1 MARTSFDDSLTSA
14 FKSWEEVGLSK
25 LQTELDVQ
33 GTEIVNNQKDT
44 STTRRELA
52 EKTREFK
59 KVPDPD
65 KPREVKTLLKAY
77 QGEIDNLTRRLKY
90 AEGCF
95 LNFYKLFAE
104 VPDPAPLISALIE
117 ETAKAAENKTLKSDL
132 KRLKDELNENNLEIS
147 RLRGQEQENL
157 LLNQRLARFEEKM
170 DEVVTEKVE
179 LKEAEIKEI
188 FDTKMSTFKEREMQ
202 LQKQLDQANEQIIQL
217 KSSHDNTQAKLIGH
231 GQKNDEETAA
241 KLAELDIVVMDLERA
256 SAKIVELE
264 GENEVLKTEVQA
276 ARDERGTD
284 ERIVE
289 YERRYAEQEGEI
301 SKLIK
306 QIESL
311 RQTVTQSESASSNR
325 KVNLENAITEKE
337 KEVQELKAQLK
348 ERKDYIQIKNEL
360 EILKSVEFANE
371 LDEAQKTNGVNGDA
385 KPGSL
390 EKLLMLKNRKMENE
404 LTNIKLT
411 LQDANN
417 DLKRAQDDYAKVQRE
432 LNDQKNL
439 TKKLEE
445 DLSNV
450 NARRSVSSM
459 ADPLSTDSRPSSP
472 FLNPGSDNSIIP
484 ILTSQRD
491 RFRQRNF
498 ELEEEVRGLNET
510 VSDLRGELES
520 LREDNVKLYE
530 KIQYI
535 SSYRTDGP
543 SKRNVNTVINVD
555 NTYSRNDNVADRY
568 SSMYEENMNPFQA
581 YKKKEESRR
590 YNSLNPV
597 ERTTL
602 NIARHVLANKNGRY
616 FLIIYSFLLHF
627 IVLITLYKLSQWQD
641 CDIYVPSGPQD

>member
-1 MARTSFDDSLTSA
+1 MLSIWQGGERFPQEENA
-14 FKSWEEVGLSK
+14 KS
-25 LQTELDVQ
+25 
-33 GTEIVNNQKDT
+33 
-44 STTRRELA
+44 
-52 EKTREFK
+52 
-59 KVPDPD
+59 
-65 KPREVKTLLKAY
+65 
-77 QGEIDNLTRRLKY
+77 
-90 AEGCF
+90 
-95 LNFYKLFAE
+95 
-104 VPDPAPLISALIE
+104 
-117 ETAKAAENKTLKSDL
+117 AENKTLKSDL
-132 KRLKDELNENNLEIS
+132 KRLKDELGESNEELV
-147 RLRGQEQENL
+147 RLRGQEQENIA
-157 LLNQRLARFEEKM
+157 LNQRLARFEEKM

-179 LKEAEIKEI
+179 QKEAEIKEI
-188 FDTKMSTFKEREMQ
+188 FDTKVNNFREREMQ

-231 GQKNDEETAA
+231 GEKNDEETAA

-264 GENEVLKTEVQA
+264 GENEVLKNEVQA
-276 ARDERGTD
+276 ARDERGSD
-284 ERIVE
+284 ERIAE

-311 RQTVTQSESASSNR
+311 RQSASQSENVTSSR
-325 KVNLENAITEKE
+325 KANFESTLSEKE
-337 KEVQELKAQLK
+337 KEIQELKSQLR

-371 LDEAQKTNGVNGDA
+371 LDEAQKTNGVNGDT

-404 LTNIKLT
+404 LTNLKLT
-411 LQDANN
+411 LQQVNT
-417 DLKRAQDDYAKVQRE
+417 DLVKAQEEFSKAQSE
-432 LNDQKNL
+432 LTDQKSL

-450 NARRSVSSM
+450 NARRSVSSIT
-459 ADPLSTDSRPSSP
+459 DPLSTESRPSSP
-472 FLNPGSDNSIIP
+472 FLNSSNDNSIIP

-498 ELEEEVRGLNET
+498 ELEEEVRGLNERI
-510 VSDLRGELES
+510 SDLGGELES

-535 SSYRTDGP
+535 SSYRNDGP

-568 SSMYEENMNPFQA
+568 SSMYEENLNPFQA

-616 FLIIYSFLLHF
+616 FLIAYSFLLHF

-641 CDIYVPSGPQD
+641 CELYVPSGLQD